1 MPCLQAQPH
10 TTAAHKRA
18 VAAGVTLL
26 ELMVV
31 VMIIGILAT
40 LAVPTMVRAKD
51 DQRAFYAA
59 QSIAQMFRE
68 ARARAIGTGGA
79 QVVSF
84 TVANGTFT
92 WLSQVDAANNEIGT
106 CRQAAWGAAVPV
118 ANGAGIRVQNALN
131 FGVGL
136 DQQIGVTTTFQSAGD
151 TFSAVCF
158 APSGRVFTATALTT
172 LVSGAALSQPAAI
185 DVARNPDGAG
195 VVGLVRAVVL
205 MPSGMA
211 RVVSRATP

>member
-1 MPCLQAQPH
+1 M
-10 TTAAHKRA
+10 
-18 VAAGVTLL
+18 AAGVTLL

-84 TVANGTFT
+84 DVNAKTFT
-92 WLSQVDAANNEIGT
+92 WLSQVDAADNEIGT
-106 CRQAAWGAAVPV
+106 CRQATWNVAPV

-131 FGVGL
+131 FGAGL
-136 DQQIGVTTTFQSAGD
+136 DHAIGVTTTFQSAGD
-151 TFSAVCF
+151 AFSVLCF
-158 APSGRVFTATALTT
+158 APSGRVFTATALET
-172 LVSGAALSQPAAI
+172 LVSGGALSQPAAI

-211 RVVSRATP
+211 RVVSRAAQ